1 MISGFKQNTFKLEN
15 HHIILQSGFLTKPA
29 NKHGTL
35 PYPSPRQYLSD
46 STENKSAVAVM
57 QKTVVR

>member
-1 MISGFKQNTFKLEN
+1 MISGFKHNTFKLEN

-35 PYPSPRQYLSD
+35 PYPSPRQ
-46 STENKSAVAVM
+46 
-57 QKTVVR
+57 